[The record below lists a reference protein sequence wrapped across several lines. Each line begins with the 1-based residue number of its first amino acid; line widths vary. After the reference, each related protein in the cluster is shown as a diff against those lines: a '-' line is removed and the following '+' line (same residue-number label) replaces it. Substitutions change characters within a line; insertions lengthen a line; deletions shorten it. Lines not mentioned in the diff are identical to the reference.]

1 MALAASAGALLGRA
15 TMDTL
20 WQVLVIDDDELD
32 RGLIAELFCLRGRG
46 RVALTEA
53 PSLKVGLDLL
63 ATFTFDL
70 VLLDTRLPDASAL
83 QALRAVAEHAPSTPI
98 LSHTAHL
105 TPPVRQ
111 SARQRGAYEVVVRGE
126 LNPLWSAAHGLLL
139 AEPASAEHPA
149 A

>member
-1 MALAASAGALLGRA
+1 
-15 TMDTL
+15 MDTP

-32 RGLIAELFCLRGRG
+32 RALVAELFCLRGRG
-46 RVALTEA
+46 RVVLTEA

-70 VLLDTRLPDASAL
+70 VLLDTKLPDASAL

-98 LSHTAHL
+98 LAHTAHL
-105 TPPVRQ
+105 TAPIRQ
-111 SARQRGAYEVVVRGE
+111 AARQRGAYEVVVRGE
-126 LNPLWSAAHGLLL
+126 LNPLWAAAHKLLVPDPAP
-139 AEPASAEHPA
+139 AESHPA

>member
-1 MALAASAGALLGRA
+1 MA
-15 TMDTL
+15 TP

-46 RVALTEA
+46 RAVLTEA
-53 PSLKVGLDLL
+53 PTLKVGLDLL
-63 ATFTFDL
+63 GSFVFDL
-70 VLLDTRLPDASAL
+70 VLLDTKLPDASAL

-105 TPPVRQ
+105 TPPLRQ
-111 SARQRGAYEVVVRGE
+111 AARQRGAYEVVVRGE
-126 LNPLWSAAHGLLL
+126 LNPLWAAAHKLL
-139 AEPASAEHPA
+139 AAESAPAEHPA